1 MSALRDL
8 TLEERTSMTATNDA
22 SDLAPVP
29 LDPRTARLV
38 AAFRDALVRMR
49 DGEELTPE
57 DLNVAAEVLQL
68 VQATTDASLAA
79 TVMPWFREVFQ
90 GRQDGS
96 APAPSRRVPKLP
108 EPRWW

>member
-1 MSALRDL
+1 MN
-8 TLEERTSMTATNDA
+8 ATNDP
-22 SDLAPVP
+22 SSTVPVP
-29 LDPRTARLV
+29 LDPHAARLV

-49 DGEELTPE
+49 DGEELTTE
-57 DLNVAAEVLQL
+57 DLNVANELVQL

-96 APAPSRRVPKLP
+96 APAPSRRVPKSP